1 MRHANLKTCV
11 MFGIVS
17 NNKNTNDYNTF
28 SLARKLMNIL
38 IYSMELTTVPLDI
51 YLSTLKDIDEQT

>member
-1 MRHANLKTCV
+1 